1 MHAKENFTIKCIKLI
16 LYNLLNNEKKKT
28 ILLITFKRKSN
39 YLLFIHTDCS
49 IIKIRI
55 LIFIYRLVISKSS
68 KKNLSY

>member
-1 MHAKENFTIKCIKLI
+1 MK
-16 LYNLLNNEKKKT
+16 KKKT